1 MQKIPDYSGEYRN
14 QAILVLFSIFVFI
27 LIYLVI
33 LIFSIAIATS
43 LIVLAIFLFQPL
55 TFYISIIIGAI
66 GIVLLIFIVR
76 FFFRKSTID
85 RSMWIEITKE
95 EQPKLFE
102 LIESIAAEV
111 DTNLPQRVY
120 LSPGLDASVFYDSN
134 FWNLFF
140 PSKENLV
147 IGLGLINS
155 TNESELKAILA
166 HEFGHFTQR
175 SLKIFSY
182 VYIENQI
189 IYKMLIDEGYYFSL
203 ISRFN
208 KGIFV
213 WIVIGYSNFI
223 KWILRKA
230 YEIVHLNYMS
240 LSRELEYHA
249 DEISA
254 YVAGTIPNVN
264 SLLRY
269 DISISTFDYLG
280 EFYFNLISENI
291 KTDNIYPQHY
301 LAMIDSAKNHG
312 AEIKEGLPLI
322 TKAIVNR
329 FNRSKLV
336 IKDQWASHPAIP
348 DRIKRLEEMNINIP
362 LSSKLAW
369 ELINNR
375 DDLER
380 KLTDKLFQGFQYS
393 EETTILN
400 LQEFEKRYYTET
412 DKYKFDKRYNSF
424 YNTKNISVFDIE
436 KVTETLDEPDFKDIN
451 EIYSAENLEM
461 VLECSGL
468 LYDIKLL
475 ESIDKKEI
483 RTDSFEYDGKKYHA
497 NESKKLLN
505 KLIELH
511 KTLFERVAKLDINI
525 YKFFLCKAKNLGL
538 EKTFIEKYTLYFKL
552 VKEDKDNLQLYL
564 DMISSIQF
572 ITQFRSFG
580 SIVQN
585 VKELNKKEERFK
597 EKLGQILNN
606 DFYTPLI
613 DNEKKEKIKK
623 YLSKE
628 WIYFKQPEY
637 NEEAIAVLE
646 ESIYFYYS
654 IVSKAPFT
662 ALKDLLDYQIT
673 LLDK

>member
-14 QAILVLFSIFVFI
+14 QAIIVLFSIFVFI
-27 LIYLVI
+27 LIYLLI
-33 LIFSIAIATS
+33 LLLSIALAAG
-43 LIVLAIFLFQPL
+43 LIVSALILFQPL
-55 TFYISIIIGAI
+55 TFYISIIIGAA
-66 GIVLLIFIVR
+66 GIVLLMFMFR

-85 RSMWIEITKE
+85 RSMWIEVTKN

-102 LIESIAAEV
+102 LIESIAADV

-203 ISRFN
+203 ISQYN

-213 WIVIGYSNFI
+213 WIIIGYANFI

-301 LAMIDSAKNHG
+301 IAMIASAKNHG
-312 AEIKEGLPLI
+312 AEIKDGLPLI
-322 TKAIVNR
+322 TRAIVNR

-348 DRIKRLEEMNINIP
+348 DRIKRFEELNINVPI
-362 LSSKLAW
+362 SSKLAW

-380 KLTDKLFQGFQYS
+380 KLTNKLFQRFQYS
-393 EETTILN
+393 EETTNLN
-400 LQEFEKRYYTET
+400 LQEFEKRYYLETE
-412 DKYKFDKRYNSF
+412 KYKFDKRYNSF
-424 YNTKNISVFDIE
+424 YNTKNISVFDI
-436 KVTETLDEPDFKDIN
+436 KIVAETSDESNFKDIS
-451 EIYSAENLEM
+451 EIYSSANLEM
-461 VLECSGL
+461 ILECSGL
-468 LYDIKLL
+468 LNDIKLL
-475 ESIDKKEI
+475 ESIDRKEI

-497 NESKKLLN
+497 SESKKLLN
-505 KLIELH
+505 KLVEQH
-511 KTLFERVAKLDINI
+511 KTLFERVTKLDIDI
-525 YKFFLCKAKNLGL
+525 YKFFLGKAKNLGL
-538 EKTFIEKYTLYFKL
+538 EKTFTEKYKLYFKL

-572 ITQFRSFG
+572 IAQFRSFG
-580 SIVQN
+580 SIEQN
-585 VKELNKKEERFK
+585 IKELHKKEEKFK
-597 EKLGQILNN
+597 EKLEQLLSNE
-606 DFYTPLI
+606 FYKPLI
-613 DNEKKEKIKK
+613 DKEKKEKIEK
-623 YLSKE
+623 YISKD
-628 WIYFKQPEY
+628 WIYFKEKKY
-637 NEEAIAVLE
+637 DEEAIAVLE
-646 ESIYFYYS
+646 ESIYLYYS
-654 IVSKAPFT
+654 ICSKAPFS

-673 LLDK
+673 LLDD